1 MELNNIPLWKSKK
14 TKTKN
19 QKRFG
24 HFLLQVALSVLLWS
38 SSSHRI
44 VHVNSQ
50 CREPPLICHIAPNML
65 AGLLELADH
74 WCHAFEGVDRTNA
87 WFPQTELIPA
97 SVHHFNSWADRSGS
111 FLFQVRETHLLIPIK
126 RIAAPRYLVTKR
138 MCGKLF
144 FQYL

>member
-1 MELNNIPLWKSKK
+1 
-14 TKTKN
+14 
-19 QKRFG
+19 
-24 HFLLQVALSVLLWS
+24 LLWS
-38 SSSHRI
+38 SSSI
-44 VHVNSQ
+44 GLSMSTLNAGN
-50 CREPPLICHIAPNML
+50 PTLICHIAPNML

-126 RIAAPRYLVTKR
+126 RIAAPHYLVTKR
-138 MCGKLF
+138 MCG
-144 FQYL
+144 